1 MKHIANTI
9 LSAVQWLSATACL
22 FATALYADGKMPF
35 RYAWSFGMIF
45 FITLA
50 IQITIEKR
58 GGQ

>member
-22 FATALYADGKMPF
+22 VATVLYADGKMEF
-35 RYAWSFGMIF
+35 KFAWSFGMIF

-50 IQITIEKR
+50 LQIITEKR
-58 GGQ
+58 GEK